1 MSKIA
6 TAPVGPL
13 SVSRLGYGAM
23 GLSSVYGAADDKES
37 LKTLERAVELGIT
50 FFDTADVYGQG
61 HNETLLGR
69 FLKGRRDKLVVA
81 TKFGG
86 GGIRNGSADSI
97 AQLADESLT
106 RLGIDVI
113 DLYYLHRVDIS
124 VPIEDTVGAL
134 SRLVEAGKVRAIGLS
149 EASAATIRKAHA
161 VHPLAALQTEYS
173 LWTRDVEEEILP
185 LTQSLGIA
193 FVAYSPLGRG
203 FLAGR
208 VAEGEGDRRSVHPR
222 FKPEAVAANSARKA
236 AIDSVAQRLGA
247 TSAQIA
253 LAWVLAKGAVP
264 IPGTRHI
271 HNLETNVA
279 ALDIPL
285 DAATLAELDAAFP
298 AGTTAGDR
306 YPAEQLSKVNG

>member
-6 TAPVGPL
+6 TAPLGPL

-23 GLSSVYGAADDKES
+23 GLSSVYGAADDAES

-86 GGIRNGSADSI
+86 GGIRGGSAASI
-97 AQLADESLT
+97 AELADESLA

-113 DLYYLHRVDIS
+113 DLYYLHRVDRD

-149 EASAATIRKAHA
+149 EASPATIRKAHA
-161 VHPLAALQTEYS
+161 IHPIAALQTEYS
-173 LWTRDVEEEILP
+173 LWTRDVEAEILP
-185 LTQSLGIA
+185 LTRELGIG

-208 VAEGEGDRRSVHPR
+208 IAEGEDDRRNRHPR
-222 FKPEAVAANSARKA
+222 FQPDAVAANNTRKA
-236 AIDSVAQRLGA
+236 VIDGVAQRLGA
-247 TSAQIA
+247 TSAQIS
-253 LAWVLAKGAVP
+253 LAWVLAKGVAP

-271 HNLETNVA
+271 HNLEANVA
-279 ALDIPL
+279 ALDIRL
-285 DAATLAELDAAFP
+285 DDATLAELDGAFP
-298 AGTTAGDR
+298 AGTTAGER
-306 YPAEQLSKVNG
+306 YPQEQLIKVNG